1 MLNLKD
7 ATLFRQQCYIDGQ
20 WLNADQGETLSIH
33 NPATG
38 EVLGTIPKMLAA
50 ETARAIAAA
59 NAAWP
64 AWRAKTA
71 AERGKL
77 LRRWYELILANQDD
91 LALIMTSEQGKPLA
105 EAKGEIGYAASYL
118 EWFAEEGKRAYGEII
133 PANGTDRRLLVMR
146 EPVGVCA
153 AITPWNFPSAMI
165 TRKAGAALAA
175 GCTMVLKPAS
185 QTPFSALALAELAE
199 RAGIPAGVFN
209 VVTGSAKARAENGVW
224 LAGLSTMVQPAASA
238 APALRVI
245 IADGKFHG
253 VIAAQ
258 TPTGS
263 RITSRRRSVP
273 LVGMISP

>member
-105 EAKGEIGYAASYL
+105 EAKGEIG
-118 EWFAEEGKRAYGEII
+118 
-133 PANGTDRRLLVMR
+133 
-146 EPVGVCA
+146 
-153 AITPWNFPSAMI
+153 
-165 TRKAGAALAA
+165 
-175 GCTMVLKPAS
+175 
-185 QTPFSALALAELAE
+185 
-199 RAGIPAGVFN
+199 
-209 VVTGSAKARAENGVW
+209 
-224 LAGLSTMVQPAASA
+224 
-238 APALRVI
+238 
-245 IADGKFHG
+245 
-253 VIAAQ
+253 
-258 TPTGS
+258 
-263 RITSRRRSVP
+263 
-273 LVGMISP
+273 